1 MSESTKEHMKKRL
14 GSLADYSC
22 SPINVL
28 ILAGLFGAILI
39 GVSFFYTIH
48 QPWLGLSF
56 IESEVKGLM
65 VANVDPDGPSATIID
80 SGDTLQSIR
89 GVRSTWMSLDQDL
102 LIEDPDMLSSF
113 SEWRKLLKREQALYQ
128 AMRAPVVHIQL
139 EDGRQVRVQPDGSR
153 PLSSLSFSYFA
164 LSLAALLAL
173 MVGAGIYSVRMDSL
187 PARLLL
193 FSGAGFAIAA
203 SSAAVYTSRELAI
216 NPDHFHFFTAL
227 NHLGIFIY
235 AASGLG
241 LLWHYPRSLK
251 AWPIARI
258 MTIFVALA
266 WANEQGQW
274 LELPVHSYYF
284 PVVILFMFAAGFGI
298 TQWLQSRDK
307 PVDHAALKWVLV
319 SVFFSIT
326 ATMVLYFIPGMLEQ
340 HSLLPIIWS
349 FAAAL
354 IMYLGFVFGVIR
366 YRLFDI
372 ERWWLNIWLWFVAGL
387 AVIAMDAIIGLLLPQ
402 AGSYTLPLAIL
413 FTGWCYFPVRQWVWR
428 RLFANSHRDIG
439 QFLPALVLSMIK
451 REEDD
456 SEKWWGD
463 VLRETFHPMH
473 LSRIPAQ
480 DDVRLQDYGGKMLVP
495 SMRGQ
500 DAFELCYAENGRR
513 LFLPDDVKIVRSL
526 MEIVRRTEQQL
537 YSYARGMNE
546 ERRRIM
552 RDLHDEVGGQLLTL
566 VHQSGSEKE
575 ANLASSALSALREV
589 IYSMD
594 EKEPV
599 DYEMAFSRWRI
610 LTRERCESAGIEL
623 YWPVKDDLEHGL
635 FTNRQYYNI
644 NLAFK
649 ESLTNALKHTG
660 TSKISVLMDI
670 RDDYFRLEIQNNLG
684 KQILDAL
691 PAGKGLHNMQ
701 SRIQEIGGKFDYQV
715 KKGSFIV
722 IFLVPLDDPNGGG

>member
-1 MSESTKEHMKKRL
+1 MSELAKGDQGKRL
-14 GSLADYSC
+14 GSLLGYGR
-22 SPINVL
+22 SPINSL
-28 ILAGLFGAILI
+28 ILAGLFGAILS

-56 IESEVKGLM
+56 VESDLNGLM
-65 VANVDPDGPSATIID
+65 VTNVDPDGPSATIIAA
-80 SGDTLQSIR
+80 GDILQSIR
-89 GVRSTWMSLDQDL
+89 GVRSSWLSLDKEL

-113 SEWRKLLKREQALYQ
+113 SEWRKLLRREQALYQ
-128 AMRAPVVHIQL
+128 AMQAPVVYIQL
-139 EDGRQVRVQPDGSR
+139 DDGRRVRVQPAGMR
-153 PLSSLSFSYFA
+153 PRSSLSFSYFA
-164 LSLAALLAL
+164 LSLVALLAL
-173 MVGAGIYSVRMDSL
+173 MLGAGIYSVRMDSL

-193 FSGAGFAIAA
+193 VSGVGLAIAA

-216 NPDHFHFFTAL
+216 NPAQFYFFTAL

-235 AASGLG
+235 TASGLG
-241 LLWHYPRSLK
+241 LIWHYPGSLK
-251 AWPIARI
+251 AWPMARI
-258 MTIFVALA
+258 LAIFVLLV

-284 PVVILFMFAAGFGI
+284 PVVILFILAVSFGVM
-298 TQWLQSRDK
+298 QWFQSRNK

-326 ATMVLYFIPGMLEQ
+326 IIMVLYFIPGMFL
-340 HSLLPIIWS
+340 HRPLLPIVWS
-349 FAAAL
+349 FVAAL
-354 IMYLGFVFGVIR
+354 IMYVGFVLGVIR

-372 ERWWLNIWLWFVAGL
+372 ERWWLNIWLWFIAGL

-402 AGSYTLPLAIL
+402 VGTYTLPLAIL
-413 FTGWCYFPVRQWVWR
+413 FTGWCYFPIRQWIWR

-439 QFLPALVLSMIK
+439 QFLPALVLSIIK
-451 REEDD
+451 READD

-463 VLRETFHPMH
+463 VLRETFNPMH
-473 LSRIPAQ
+473 LSRIDAL
-480 DDVRLQDYGGKMLVP
+480 DDVCLQDYGGKMLVP
-495 SMRGQ
+495 SMCGQ

-537 YSYARGMNE
+537 YSYARGMSE

-566 VHQSGSEKE
+566 VHQSAGGKE
-575 ANLASSALSALREV
+575 AALAGSALSALREV

-610 LTRERCESAGIEL
+610 LARERCESAEIEL
-623 YWPVKDDLEHGL
+623 YWPVKEDLEHGL

-660 TSKISVLMDI
+660 TSEISVLMDI
-670 RDDYFRLEIQNNLG
+670 RDGSFRLEIKNDLG
-684 KQILDAL
+684 KPFPDILK
-691 PAGKGLHNMQ
+691 AGKGLHNMQ
-701 SRIQEIGGKFDYQV
+701 LRIQEIGGKFDYQI
-715 KKGSFIV
+715 KNDSFSV
-722 IFLVPLDDPNGGG
+722 IFLVPLDAPNGEG

>member
-1 MSESTKEHMKKRL
+1 MSESAKGHLEQRL
-14 GSLADYSC
+14 GSLVGYGH

-39 GVSFFYTIH
+39 GISLFYSLH

-56 IESEVKGLM
+56 MESDVKGLTI
-65 VANVDPDGPSATIID
+65 ADVDPDGPSATIIA
-80 SGDTLQSIR
+80 SGDTLQLIR
-89 GVRSTWMSLDQDL
+89 GVRTPWMSLDKEL

-113 SEWRKLLKREQALYQ
+113 SEWRKLQNREQLLYQ
-128 AMRAPVVHIQL
+128 AMRSPVAYIKL
-139 EDGRQVRVQPDGSR
+139 DDGREVRVQPDRMR
-153 PLSSLSFSYFA
+153 PLFSLSFSYLA
-164 LSLAALLAL
+164 LNLAALFAL
-173 MVGAGIYSVRMDSL
+173 MVGAGIYSMQMTSL
-187 PARLLL
+187 PARLL
-193 FSGAGFAIAA
+193 FVSGIGFAIAA

-216 NPDHFHFFTAL
+216 NPEQFYFFTAL
-227 NHLGIFIY
+227 NHFGIFIY

-251 AWPIARI
+251 TWPMTRI
-258 MTIFVALA
+258 LAIFVAFI
-266 WANEQGQW
+266 WVNELGEW
-274 LELPVHSYYF
+274 LEWPVHSYYF
-284 PVVILFMFAAGFGI
+284 PVAILFIFAAGFGI
-298 TQWLQSRDK
+298 TQWLQSYDK
-307 PVDHAALKWVLV
+307 PVDHAALKWVLI

-326 ATMVLYFIPGMLEQ
+326 SIMVLYFIPGMLA
-340 HSLLPIIWS
+340 HRSLLPITWS
-349 FAAAL
+349 FGAAL
-354 IMYLGFVFGVIR
+354 IMYIGFVFGVIR

-402 AGSYTLPLAIL
+402 IGPYTLPLAIL
-413 FTGWCYFPVRQWVWR
+413 FTGWGYFPARQWIWR
-428 RLFANSHRDIG
+428 RLFANTHRDIG

-451 REEDD
+451 READD

-463 VLRETFHPMH
+463 VLQETFNPMH
-473 LSRIPAQ
+473 LSRVAAL

-495 SMRGQ
+495 SMHGQ
-500 DAFELCYAENGRR
+500 DAFELRYAEKGRR
-513 LFLPDDVKIVRSL
+513 LFLPEDVKIVRSL

-537 YSYARGMNE
+537 DSYARGMNE

-566 VHQSGSEKE
+566 VHQSGNEKE
-575 ANLASSALSALREV
+575 VNLASSALSALREV

-610 LTRERCESAGIEL
+610 LARERCESAGIEL
-623 YWPVKDDLEHGL
+623 QWPVKDDLQHGL

-649 ESLTNALKHTG
+649 ESLTNALKHAE
-660 TSKISVLMDI
+660 TSEISVLMDI
-670 RDDYFRLEIQNNLG
+670 GDGHFRAEIQNNLG
-684 KQILDAL
+684 KPISGTLQT
-691 PAGKGLHNMQ
+691 GKGLHNMQ
-701 SRIQEIGGKFDYQV
+701 LRVQEIGGQFDYQIN
-715 KKGSFIV
+715 KESFIV
-722 IFLVPLDDPNGGG
+722 NFLVPLDEAKGGK